1 MSEENDLKD
10 NLAKLSYFKDRLGNP
25 VSQQEHEAIMGISS
39 DIDKF
44 TIERNLL
51 VAQLEQ
57 LRMEK
62 RELDDLREI
71 RDSFAMMVRNGCYDL
86 ERSQGMFDTRS
97 TSIVIFHY
105 LYAERRRWI
114 VRLRKLFG
122 KGTW

>member
-1 MSEENDLKD
+1 MSEANDLRDSLDKV
-10 NLAKLSYFKDRLGNP
+10 KFFKDRLGNP
-25 VSQQEHEAIMGISS
+25 VSQEEHEAIMGISS

-44 TIERNLL
+44 KIERNLL

-62 RELDDLREI
+62 HELDDLREI
-71 RDSFAMMVRNGCYDL
+71 RDTFAMMVRQGYYDL
-86 ERSQGMFDTRS
+86 ERAQGMFDTKS
-97 TSIVIFHY
+97 TCHVIFHY
-105 LYAERRRWI
+105 LYTERQRWI